1 MINVCILGS
10 TGSIGV
16 QTLNVV
22 RRYPDKFRVVALV
35 CGSNADILLA
45 QAKEFKPSFVGL
57 SDKTQAHK
65 LDGLDCTVYAGEDAQ
80 EVAATLTEVDVVVA
94 SVVGLAGLK
103 GVVAAIK
110 AKKKVALANKET
122 LVACGEYIT

>member
-35 CGSNADILLA
+35 CGSNADILLT
-45 QAKEFKPSFVGL
+45 QAKEFKPSFVGV

-65 LDGLDCTVYAGEDAQ
+65 LDGLTDCTVYAGEDAQ
-80 EVAATLTEVDVVVA
+80 EVAATLSQVDVVVA

-122 LVACGEYIT
+122 